1 MTAKIDISPEQLA
14 IVQGILK
21 DHLPKGT
28 LAWAFGSRVT
38 WTAKPFSDLD
48 IALEGAAPLPSDVL
62 IDLEEAF
69 EASDL
74 PWKVDVIDLNA
85 VSPEF
90 RAIVERQRVPAD
102 WEEVELRR
110 VADLLAQERG
120 ISVGV
125 MYPGNDTPNGVPL
138 IRAGDIKNGVI
149 DPNIQFRISE
159 SIHKEY
165 SRTEL
170 VGGEILITLV
180 GNPGV
185 VAIVPPEMKGWNAA
199 RAVAVVRLEDPEDNG
214 FFRAAMATPSVQHT
228 IRNVCNTTV
237 QATLNLRDIKALE
250 LPWPEKPVRDQI
262 SKIVAMFDDKIELNR
277 RMNET
282 LEAMARAVFRD
293 WFVDFGPTRRKAA
306 GETDPAA
313 ILGGLLPDPT
323 QAPPL
328 AALFPDNFGDNGLPE
343 GWAVGTIADIAQ
355 KLQNGGTPRRSEEI
369 FWKNGTIPW
378 LTSGEVR
385 QDFILDATNKITD
398 AGLKGSSAKLIP
410 SRCILVALYGAT
422 AGQVSMNKAALTTNQ
437 AICAVL
443 PNEQNRYFLFL
454 TLKASVEDMENR
466 AVGSAQQNISKKAV
480 EDTKCL
486 LANKTIVGNFDS
498 LVQPVFDLIFANLEE
513 NQTLAATRDLLL
525 PKLMSGDLRLTGAEG
540 VV

>member
-1 MTAKIDISPEQLA
+1 MTGKIDISPEQLA
-14 IVQGILK
+14 IVQGVLK
-21 DHLPKGT
+21 AHLPKGT

-48 IALEGAAPLPSDVL
+48 IALEGTAPLAPDVL

-90 RAIVERQRVPAD
+90 RTIVERQRVPAD
-102 WEEVELRR
+102 WKDVTLSDVSDPSRKITYGIVQPGQLHSEGVPIVRVNNFRGNSLDLTDRLAVSPEIEEKYRR
-110 VADLLAQERG
+110 SRPRPGDLL
-120 ISVGV
+120 IS
-125 MYPGNDTPNGVPL
+125 
-138 IRAGDIKNGVI
+138 
-149 DPNIQFRISE
+149 
-159 SIHKEY
+159 
-165 SRTEL
+165 L
-170 VGGEILITLV
+170 VGSIGQLSI
-180 GNPGV
+180 
-185 VAIVPPEMKGWNAA
+185 APPEIEGWNLA
-199 RAVAVVRLEDPEDNG
+199 RAVGLVPFANQAVANWSFYSLQSTASQDFMNQ
-214 FFRAAMATPSVQHT
+214 RA
-228 IRNVCNTTV
+228 NTTV
-237 QATLNLRDIKALE
+237 QTTFNLKDLAKIPIQLPPEWEMDGILTTLQAL
-250 LPWPEKPVRDQI
+250 
-262 SKIVAMFDDKIELNR
+262 DDKIELNR

-306 GETDPAA
+306 GLTDPAA
-313 ILGGLLPDPT
+313 ILGGLLTDPT

-328 AALFPDNFGDNGLPE
+328 AALFPDSFGANGLPE
-343 GWAVGTIADIAQ
+343 GGVVGTVADMAQ
-355 KLQNGGTPRRSEEI
+355 KLQNGGTPRRSEEA

-385 QDFILDATNKITD
+385 QDFILDAANKITN

-443 PNEQNRYFLFL
+443 PKEENRYFLFL

-486 LANKTIVGNFDS
+486 LANKTIVSNFDS

-525 PKLMSGDLRLTGAEG
+525 PKLMSGEIRLTGMEG
-540 VV
+540 MI